1 MKIRLNF
8 GPGTRPCLSARQTN
22 AAPRPVHKLNK
33 NSMTATTT
41 ATDRG
46 PPPTRRGGGP
56 LNTRGVRPHPPPP
69 DEVRRLRPGQ
79 KEREAVRKQQNA
91 GRRRELVGLGQVP
104 DHRMRSYKKK
114 SKRRMKKGEELLL
127 RMDPMEGR
135 GKEGKTQARKRYY
148 GCKVCNDLRGC

>member
-1 MKIRLNF
+1 MR
-8 GPGTRPCLSARQTN
+8 SA
-22 AAPRPVHKLNK
+22 ASALDKK
-33 NSMTATTT
+33 
-41 ATDRG
+41 
-46 PPPTRRGGGP
+46 
-56 LNTRGVRPHPPPP
+56 
-69 DEVRRLRPGQ
+69 
-79 KEREAVRKQQNA
+79 KERPFGSSKMQEGGASW
-91 GRRRELVGLGQVP
+91 LVLVKSLTS